1 MSTEMRYKLAVFD
14 LDGTV
19 LNTLGGL
26 THALNAALAV
36 YGIAPKSKAQVQNMV
51 GNGTRKLIERSL
63 EGLDPDAALLEN
75 VFCAYSKFYLENC
88 SYDTYPYEGIT
99 DMLVKLKGHGIK
111 CAVVTN
117 KPDAPAKRLIEE
129 NFGNLIFETYG
140 NVPDVPV
147 KPDPTF
153 VNLVMEHAGVLPSQ
167 TVYIGDSD
175 VDIRTGKAAGID
187 HISVDWGFRS
197 RDFLIENGAGI
208 IFSDPALLADYL
220 CS

>member
-1 MSTEMRYKLAVFD
+1 MRYKLVIFD

-19 LNTLGGL
+19 LNTIGGL
-26 THALNAALAV
+26 AHSVNHVLEANGLNV
-36 YGIAPKSKAQVQNMV
+36 KTKAEVQAMV

-63 EGLDPDAALLEN
+63 GEDADPSLVNKVYAE
-75 VFCAYSKFYLENC
+75 YQEYYRENC
-88 SYDTYPYEGIT
+88 SYDTYPYEGIV
-99 DMLVKLKGHGIK
+99 DMLRSLDEAGIR

-117 KPDAPAKRLIEE
+117 KPDIPAKKLIED
-129 NFGNLIFETYG
+129 NFGDLIAETHG

-153 VNLVMEHAGVLPSQ
+153 VRMTMENLGADPSQ

-175 VDIRTGKAAGID
+175 VDINTGKNAGID
-187 HISVDWGFRS
+187 YISVDWGFRT

-208 IFSDPALLADYL
+208 IFSDPASLASFIID
-220 CS
+220 

>member
-1 MSTEMRYKLAVFD
+1 MRYKLAVFD

-117 KPDAPAKRLIEE
+117 KPDALAKVIVPAH
-129 NFGNLIFETYG
+129 FGEGFFD
-140 NVPDVPV
+140 DVIGIKEGDPV
-147 KPDPTF
+147 KPDPNQ
-153 VNLVMEHAGVLPSQ
+153 VNKILALNGYKKEEVIYV
-167 TVYIGDSD
+167 GDSVTD
-175 VDIRTGKAAGID
+175 VNTAENAGIACCLCL
-187 HISVDWGFRS
+187 WGYGFYKKDLLERANYVIKKPKE
-197 RDFLIENGAGI
+197 LANL
-208 IFSDPALLADYL
+208 ALWEEK
-220 CS
+220 

>member
-1 MSTEMRYKLAVFD
+1 MRYKLVIFD

-19 LNTLGGL
+19 LNTIGGL
-26 THALNAALAV
+26 AHAVNHVLEANGLN
-36 YGIAPKSKAQVQNMV
+36 IKTKAEVQAMV

-63 EGLDPDAALLEN
+63 GENADASLVDKVYAE
-75 VFCAYSKFYLENC
+75 YQQYYRENC
-88 SYDTYPYEGIT
+88 SYDTYPYEGIV
-99 DMLVKLKGHGIK
+99 DMLRSLNEAGIR

-117 KPDAPAKRLIEE
+117 KPDAPAKKLIND
-129 NFGNLIFETYG
+129 NFGDLIAETHG

-153 VNLVMEHAGVLPSQ
+153 VRMTMENLKADPSQ

-175 VDIRTGKAAGID
+175 VDINTGKNAGID
-187 HISVDWGFRS
+187 FISVDWGFRT

-208 IFSDPALLADYL
+208 IFSDPASLASYIID
-220 CS
+220 

>member
-1 MSTEMRYKLAVFD
+1 MRYKFVIFD

-19 LNTLGGL
+19 LNTIGGL
-26 THALNAALAV
+26 AHAVNHVLEANGLN
-36 YGIAPKSKAQVQNMV
+36 IKTKAEVQAMV

-63 EGLDPDAALLEN
+63 GENADPSLVDKVYAE
-75 VFCAYSKFYLENC
+75 YQQYYRENC
-88 SYDTYPYEGIT
+88 SYDTYPYEGIV
-99 DMLVKLKGHGIK
+99 DMLRSLNEAGIR

-117 KPDAPAKRLIEE
+117 KPDAPAKKLIND
-129 NFGNLIFETYG
+129 NFGDLIAETHG

-153 VNLVMEHAGVLPSQ
+153 VRMTMENLKADPSQ

-175 VDIRTGKAAGID
+175 VDINTGKNAGID
-187 HISVDWGFRS
+187 YISVDWGFRT

-208 IFSDPALLADYL
+208 IFSDPASLASYIID
-220 CS
+220 

>member
-1 MSTEMRYKLAVFD
+1 MRYKLVIFD

-19 LNTLGGL
+19 LNTIGGL
-26 THALNAALAV
+26 ANAVNHVLAANGLPV
-36 YGIAPKSKAQVQNMV
+36 KTKDEVQAMV

-63 EGLDPDAALLEN
+63 GEDADPSLVDKVYAEYQKY
-75 VFCAYSKFYLENC
+75 YSENC
-88 SYDTYPYEGIT
+88 SYDTYPYEGIV
-99 DMLVKLKGHGIK
+99 DMLRSLNEAGIR

-117 KPDAPAKRLIEE
+117 KPDAPAKKLIED
-129 NFGNLIFETYG
+129 NFGDLIAETHG

-153 VNLVMEHAGVLPSQ
+153 VRMTMEDLGADPSQ

-175 VDIRTGKAAGID
+175 VDINTGKNAGID
-187 HISVDWGFRS
+187 YISVDWGFRT

-208 IFSDPALLADYL
+208 IFSDPASLASYIID
-220 CS
+220 

>member
-1 MSTEMRYKLAVFD
+1 MRYKLVIFD

-19 LNTLGGL
+19 LNTIGGL
-26 THALNAALAV
+26 AHAVNHVLEANGLN
-36 YGIAPKSKAQVQNMV
+36 IKTKAEVQAMV

-63 EGLDPDAALLEN
+63 GENADASLVDKVYAE
-75 VFCAYSKFYLENC
+75 YQQYYRENC
-88 SYDTYPYEGIT
+88 SYDTYPYEGIV
-99 DMLVKLKGHGIK
+99 DMLRSLNEAGIR

-117 KPDAPAKRLIEE
+117 KPDAPAKKLIND
-129 NFGNLIFETYG
+129 NFGDLIAETHG

-153 VNLVMEHAGVLPSQ
+153 VRMTMENLKADPSQ

-175 VDIRTGKAAGID
+175 VDINTGKNAGID
-187 HISVDWGFRS
+187 YISVDWGFRT

-208 IFSDPALLADYL
+208 IFSDPASLASYIID
-220 CS
+220 

>member
-1 MSTEMRYKLAVFD
+1 MRYKLVIFD

-19 LNTLGGL
+19 LNTIGGL
-26 THALNAALAV
+26 AHAVNHVLEANGLN
-36 YGIAPKSKAQVQNMV
+36 IKTKAEVQAMV

-63 EGLDPDAALLEN
+63 GEN
-75 VFCAYSKFYLENC
+75 ADTSLVDKVYAEYQQYYRENC
-88 SYDTYPYEGIT
+88 SYDTYPYEGIV
-99 DMLVKLKGHGIK
+99 DMLRSLNEAGIR

-117 KPDAPAKRLIEE
+117 KPDAPAKKLIND
-129 NFGNLIFETYG
+129 NFGDLIAETHG

-153 VNLVMEHAGVLPSQ
+153 VRMTMENLKADPSQ

-175 VDIRTGKAAGID
+175 VDINTGKNAGID
-187 HISVDWGFRS
+187 YISVDWGFRT

-208 IFSDPALLADYL
+208 IFSDPASLASYIID
-220 CS
+220 